1 MGSWTK
7 PEMSPEMGSG
17 LGKSRLKTGDAV
29 TRVMTRARPWTRR
42 FNIIVLEES
51 VSSRMMVVPED
62 AWLSS
67 RTASVLVGVSE
78 DQCCVQNQCRW
89 VVFQNHRVGPAIFML
104 YQLQSMTAAV
114 VRCTLLTM

>member
-7 PEMSPEMGSG
+7 LEMSPEMGSG

-62 AWLSS
+62 AWLCPRMLS
-67 RTASVLVGVSE
+67 
-78 DQCCVQNQCRW
+78 CVRE
-89 VVFQNHRVGPAIFML
+89 
-104 YQLQSMTAAV
+104 
-114 VRCTLLTM
+114 

>member
-29 TRVMTRARPWTRR
+29 TRVVTRARPWMR

-51 VSSRMMVVPED
+51 VSSRMIVVPED
-62 AWLSS
+62 A
-67 RTASVLVGVSE
+67 
-78 DQCCVQNQCRW
+78 
-89 VVFQNHRVGPAIFML
+89 
-104 YQLQSMTAAV
+104 
-114 VRCTLLTM
+114 